1 MTTVQMLMIMMMMIL
16 AVFVCLFLLGV
27 SCDCAK
33 VKVPYIFVRRGDL
46 VVTIIIP
53 VVMDSRRNRI
63 ANQCDVIT
71 AGCLTMAFFSRALR
85 VAAVLE
91 CGFH

>member
-16 AVFVCLFLLGV
+16 AVLFALFLLGV

-46 VVTIIIP
+46 VVTGY
-53 VVMDSRRNRI
+53 SYY
-63 ANQCDVIT
+63 VI
-71 AGCLTMAFFSRALR
+71 FP
-85 VAAVLE
+85 
-91 CGFH
+91 CGDGQSTESSIEPM